1 MTRTNSPVR
10 VTFVGD
16 TSLAELGAAVRRVQN
31 HDPFTRVVV
40 IADHRDV
47 ATALRHHLGASGV
60 LNVTVQTGR
69 HLAAEL
75 AAPVLRTG
83 LTDHGLPRKPLTRLL
98 EHQAVR
104 MVTEARIRE
113 YGFQSD
119 GVRRLRSSLAT
130 AFRRMQERPLA
141 DDDAIKP
148 PGEMNEL
155 AETLLEEYLELVHRM
170 GRYTA
175 QELPAVAAGAVAARD
190 SSHRVLPHVIYYLP
204 RRLSEGD
211 VILANALLE
220 GGRCEVILGLTGEDE
235 TDEPVRELL
244 DRLIGGVPYNS
255 PSNSPL
261 AQIVDGG
268 NLSIVAAPDTDEEVR
283 TVMRS
288 IAADDAPFHRTAI
301 IYRQDNPYSSLLR
314 QELDSAGIP
323 YSRTESRTLASTPSG
338 LLILGLVDMAVEL
351 AEGQG
356 IERDRLTDWITSTPV
371 RYEIEAGEGERSRR
385 VPGSRW
391 AELAR
396 QARANGPPERWNE
409 RLRALI
415 RQEEARSVELN
426 GELTQ
431 RFRRERQ
438 QAEEL
443 AQFVVGLAK
452 SLEMLGRS
460 GECDWESAS
469 RLLRELLRNYRWAAA
484 DEPAEARLQIGE
496 IIESVSELQE
506 WGEEFNART
515 LRQVVHEE
523 LRSPVTDRGRP
534 VGAGVYLGPPAGVA
548 GADYSRMYVV
558 GMVEKQYPQRA
569 AIDPWLAAS
578 PYWSRRELAL
588 ERYDFMAALASADR
602 VVLSWPATT
611 AERTASYPSRWLV
624 EAANLLHPKTGGEGR
639 LAYDSITTDVSERP
653 WLTFIPSREAGLR
666 RLADYNMEPADL
678 SDYNLTRMVSLP
690 VGSLSEH
697 PAVALDDRMADALES
712 RAARGSS
719 VLTRWDGLIGPVGR
733 QIEDLG
739 SVERPVSPSALET
752 WGTCPYRYF
761 LSRVLGISAPTDDA
775 AAELSPMERGL
786 LVHRVLERFVEDE
799 ADTEERLL
807 ALADEEFDDAERRG
821 QTGYQL
827 LWEITKDEIRE
838 GLRGFLAND
847 REWLGEAPAYSAAE
861 VGFGPEAGSQDVQ
874 IEVEELGEI
883 SFRGKID
890 RVDVLTDEVRVRD
903 FKTGRPDPYRDGRRA
918 RRADRTVANGLA
930 LQLPVYLEAAQAMH
944 PGKRVTASYC
954 FPLSDRNTHGV
965 GTYTEDDREQ
975 FVDTLRLILGT
986 IRKGVFPATP
996 EGSPDGRGTNCSYC
1010 DFNRLCPSSRR
1021 QTWERKGRSDSA
1033 VRPFND
1039 LGNRGSMAEETD
1051 AAE

>member
-1 MTRTNSPVR
+1 M
-10 VTFVGD
+10 
-16 TSLAELGAAVRRVQN
+16 
-31 HDPFTRVVV
+31 
-40 IADHRDV
+40 

-75 AAPVLRTG
+75 AAPALRTD
-83 LTDHGLPRKPLTRLL
+83 LTGHGLPRKPLTRLL

-104 MVTEARIRE
+104 MVTERRIRE

-119 GVRRLRSSLAT
+119 GGRRLRSSLAT
-130 AFRRMQERPLA
+130 VFRRMQERPLA
-141 DDDAIKP
+141 DDGAINP
-148 PGEMNEL
+148 QGEMNEL
-155 AETLLEEYLELVHRM
+155 AETLLEEYLVLVHRM

-175 QELPAVAAGAVAARD
+175 QELPVVAAGAVAGRD

-211 VILANALLE
+211 VTLANTLLE

-244 DRLIGGVPYNS
+244 DRLTGGVSYNS
-255 PSNSPL
+255 PCSSPL
-261 AQIVDGG
+261 AQIVDDG
-268 NLSIVAAPDTDEEVR
+268 NLSIVAAPDTEEEVR
-283 TVMRS
+283 TVIRS
-288 IAADDAPFHRTAI
+288 IAAADAPFHRTAI
-301 IYRQDNPYSSLLR
+301 VYRHDNPYASLLR
-314 QELDSAGIP
+314 QELDLAGIP
-323 YSRTESRTLASTPSG
+323 YSRTESRTLAGTPSG

-371 RYEIEAGEGERSRR
+371 RYETGAGEGERSRR
-385 VPGSRW
+385 VPASRW

-396 QARANGPPERWNE
+396 QARANGPPERWDE
-409 RLRALI
+409 RLRALM
-415 RQEEARSVELN
+415 RQEEFRSVELN

-431 RFRRERQ
+431 RIRRERQ
-438 QAEEL
+438 QAEDL
-443 AQFVVGLAK
+443 AQFVAGLAK
-452 SLEMLGRS
+452 SLEILGRS
-460 GECDWESAS
+460 DECDWESAS
-469 RLLRELLRNYRWAAA
+469 RRLLELLRNYRWTVA
-484 DEPAEARLQIGE
+484 DESAEDRLRIGE

-506 WGEEFNART
+506 WGEEFNAQT

-523 LRSPVTDRGRP
+523 LRSPVSDRGRP

-569 AIDPWLAAS
+569 AVDPWLAAS

-602 VVLSWPATT
+602 AVLSWPATT

-624 EAANLLHPKTGGEGR
+624 EAANLLHQKTGGEGR
-639 LAYDSITTDVSERP
+639 LAYDSITTDVTERP

-666 RLADYNMEPADL
+666 RLADHNMEPADL
-678 SDYNLTRMVSLP
+678 SDYRLTRMVSLP
-690 VGSLSEH
+690 AGRLSEH
-697 PAVALDDRMADALES
+697 PAVALDDRTADALQA

-719 VLTRWDGLIGPVGR
+719 VLTRWDGLIGPLGHR
-733 QIEDLG
+733 IEDLG

-752 WGTCPYRYF
+752 WATCPYRYF
-761 LSRVLGISAPTDDA
+761 LSRVLGISAPTDA
-775 AAELSPMERGL
+775 SAELSPMERGL
-786 LVHRVLERFVEDE
+786 LVHRVLERFAEDE

-807 ALADEEFDDAERRG
+807 ALTDEEFDDAERRG

-827 LWEITKDEIRE
+827 LWEVTKDEIRE
-838 GLRGFLAND
+838 GLRSFLAKEG
-847 REWLGEAPAYSAAE
+847 EWLGEAPANSAAE
-861 VGFGPEAGSQDVQ
+861 VGFGPEAGSQAVQ
-874 IEVEELGEI
+874 IEVEELGEV

-903 FKTGRPDPYRDGRRA
+903 FKTGRPDPYRGGKGGKGA
-918 RRADRTVANGLA
+918 NRTVANGLA
-930 LQLPVYLEAAQAMH
+930 LQLPVYQEAAKAMH

-975 FVDTLRLILGT
+975 FVDTLRLILRT

-1021 QTWERKGRSDSA
+1021 QTWERKGQSDSA

-1039 LGNRGSMAEETD
+1039 LGNRASMAE
-1051 AAE
+1051 